1 MKSTLLTRMPIV
13 LVGIPLIIY
22 LLNEGG
28 MIFASFVALVSF
40 LCLLEF
46 YGLKRKSGARP
57 NSMVGILMALTLC
70 FIYIQFPNANAVNIL
85 SSLLILIVLALF
97 IEMFS
102 GHDDPLSNVMIT
114 FGGVVYV
121 AGLLGTMIALR
132 NWDALNGA
140 RFTMAMIFSVW
151 ICDTAAYTFG
161 ILWGKKKLIER
172 ISPKKTIVG
181 FIGGIVGSFVSFYVM
196 NNLGFIQYE
205 LNGLHLI
212 TLTFIVGVC
221 GQLGDFVESMFKRD
235 AGVKDSGKLLLG
247 HGGVLDRFDSLIFT
261 SPLVFIFV
269 SYL

>member
-28 MIFASFVALVSF
+28 MIFSSFVALITF
-40 LCLLEF
+40 LCLIEF

-57 NSMVGILMALTLC
+57 NGMIGVFMALTIC
-70 FIYIQFPNANAVNIL
+70 FMYIQFPNANAVNIL
-85 SSLLILIVLALF
+85 TGLLIFIVLGLF

-102 GHDDPLSNVMIT
+102 RHDDPLSNIMMT

-132 NWDALNGA
+132 NWDALNGT

-151 ICDTAAYTFG
+151 ICDTAAYIFG
-161 ILWGKKKLIER
+161 MLWGKKKLIER

-181 FIGGIVGSFVSFYVM
+181 FLGGIVGAFVSFYVM
-196 NNLGFIQYE
+196 NNLGFIQFE
-205 LNGLHLI
+205 LNGLHLL

-269 SYL
+269 SFL